1 VPYVWSQFIQYVDC
15 WSNVTANMGHAVAQ
29 QSQVV
34 YPVICCRSCRDM
46 YAIRYR
52 SNSEVTEIDEE
63 AKVNELLSRNED

>member
-1 VPYVWSQFIQYVDC
+1 
-15 WSNVTANMGHAVAQ
+15 MGHAVAQ

-52 SNSEVTEIDEE
+52 SNSEVTEIDVE